1 LCDRKEGFTYPIF
14 FFFHAIIPHV
24 KNSRNMEFIVK
35 LIFLKKISW
44 PQEKKESQWTRFQ
57 KKKIKKRFLSLL
69 SVPTKWIIEWNAL
82 RITVARRTQGRA
94 DKFRSAL
101 TWDTVFY
108 IPNHDMGLSLNRIIQ
123 TKNISIGVIQQ
134 RNLGFL
140 LVAMQ
145 VLLPSS
151 NSANVKN

>member
-1 LCDRKEGFTYPIF
+1 VWQKRRFYISNF

-35 LIFLKKISW
+35 LIF
-44 PQEKKESQWTRFQ
+44 
-57 KKKIKKRFLSLL
+57 KKKSHDPRKKKNPNGLDFKRKKKKKRFLSLL

-82 RITVARRTQGRA
+82 RITVARRTQGGA